1 MNWPDEKDTRGIVS
15 PSLAASRF
23 TLDRFDPAPPLD
35 RFVGRFWKTTWNL
48 DEPFVQSIVTFP
60 VVNLVFQADGSA
72 VVSGVQLE
80 NDERCLEGSGWALG
94 VMFRVGGFS
103 PFSSAPMADLVGER
117 IPAAEL
123 FGPSVGELA
132 AAVSSAA
139 DSAQQ
144 IALVSTFLAARVP
157 DHPTPGEQLSDWVER
172 AVSHEPPVT
181 KVGDLALLA
190 ACSTRTL
197 QRLFREHVGVG
208 AKLVL
213 DRHRIQAAGE
223 AARKPVSSWLDVAAD
238 LGYADQAHLT
248 AAMTDA
254 FGQPPAR
261 YARQES

>member
-1 MNWPDEKDTRGIVS
+1 MSWPDEQDTRGIVS
-15 PSLAASRF
+15 PSVAASQF
-23 TLDRFDPAPPLD
+23 TLDRFDPEPPLD
-35 RFVGRFWKTTWNL
+35 RFVSRFWKTTWHL

-72 VVSGVQLE
+72 TVSGVQLR
-80 NDERCLEGSGWALG
+80 NDERRLEGSGWALG

-103 PFSSAPMADLVGER
+103 PFSSVAMADLVGER
-117 IPAAEL
+117 VPAVEL
-123 FGPSVGELA
+123 FGSSMGELA
-132 AAVSSAA
+132 TAVANAS
-139 DSAQQ
+139 DDTRQV
-144 IALVSTFLAARVP
+144 ALVHTFLAELAP
-157 DHPTPGEQLSDWVER
+157 DDPTPGEQLSDWVEG
-172 AVSHEPPVT
+172 AVAEEPPVT
-181 KVGDLALLA
+181 KVGDLASRA

-197 QRLFREHVGVG
+197 QRLFRQHVGVG
-208 AKLVL
+208 AKVVL

-248 AAMTDA
+248 AAMSDA